1 MYKVLLLGASG
12 SIGTQTVDVLTHKL
26 EKNYELVGFSVGK
39 RINYVDEYLSRIN
52 SIKYVCVQN
61 EDLKGTFEK
70 NYPGINFYYGPQGL
84 LELIEDSNADI
95 VVNALTGFSG
105 LLPSIK
111 SLTLNKILCLA
122 NKESLVVGGEL
133 INDLL
138 KEGKGKLYPID
149 SEHVAIAK
157 CLYNKNID
165 DVDEIL
171 ITASGGPFFNTPSEE
186 FKDITPEKALA
197 HPTWKMGKKITID
210 SSTMMNKAFEIVEAY
225 YLYGVDKDKIK
236 PIVDRKSLVHSLVK
250 YKNGDIYL
258 NVGPS
263 DMRIPIYYALT
274 FGKCD
279 KEKFDDVEINTFSNY
294 KFFEMDYQKFPLI
307 NYGKEIISKKGNFGA
322 IVNAANEEA
331 VYAFL
336 DNKINY
342 LDIKFIID
350 KMIAMYPYIEHPSI
364 DEILKTDKDVRELV
378 NQIIESKSL

>member
-12 SIGTQTVDVLTHKL
+12 SIGTQTVDVLLNKL
-26 EKNYELVGFSVGK
+26 NKNYELVGFSVGK
-39 RINYVDEYLSRIN
+39 RTDFVDEYLSKI
-52 SIKYVCVQN
+52 STVKYVCVQDEN
-61 EDLKGTFEK
+61 LKGTFESK
-70 NYPGINFYYGPQGL
+70 YKEVKFYYGSNGL
-84 LELIEDSNADI
+84 LELIEDSNSDI

-105 LLPSIK
+105 LLPSIN
-111 SLTLNKILCLA
+111 SLSLNKILCLA
-122 NKESLVVGGEL
+122 NKESLVVGGEI
-133 INDLL
+133 INNLL
-138 KEGKGKLYPID
+138 LEGHGKLYPID

-165 DVDEIL
+165 NIEEIL
-171 ITASGGPFFNTPSEE
+171 ITASGGPFFNLSNNE
-186 FKDITPEKALA
+186 FKNITPEKALA
-197 HPTWKMGKKITID
+197 HPTWKMGNKITID
-210 SSTMMNKAFEIVEAY
+210 SSTMMNKAFEIAEAY
-225 YLYGVDKDKIK
+225 YLYGVDKEKIK

-274 FGKCD
+274 FGKCE
-279 KEKFDDVEINTFSNY
+279 KEKFDDVEINTFQNY
-294 KFFEMDYQKFPLI
+294 KFYEMDYAKFPLI

-350 KMIAMYPYIEHPSI
+350 KMVAMYPYIEHPSI
-364 DEILKTDKDVRELV
+364 DEILKTDKDVRGLV

>member
-12 SIGTQTVDVLTHKL
+12 SIGTQTIDVL
-26 EKNYELVGFSVGK
+26 KNQLRDNYQLVGFSVGE
-39 RINYVDEYLSRIN
+39 RINFVDEFLKEFD
-52 SIKYVCVQN
+52 SIKYVCIKN
-61 EDLKGTFEK
+61 SKIKGTFEGK
-70 NYPGINFYYGPQGL
+70 YPQVTFFYGDQGL
-84 LELIEDSNADI
+84 LELIEKSNSDI

-133 INDLL
+133 INNLL

-165 DVDEIL
+165 EVDEIL
-171 ITASGGPFFNTPSEE
+171 ITASGGPFFNTPKDE
-186 FKDITPEKALA
+186 FKNITVEKALA
-197 HPTWKMGKKITID
+197 HPTWKMGSKITID

-225 YLYGVDKDKIK
+225 YLYGVSKERIK

-279 KEKFDDVEINTFSNY
+279 ETKFEDVEINTFDSY
-294 KFFEMDYQKFPLI
+294 KFYEMDYDKFPLV
-307 NYGKEIISKKGNFGA
+307 NYGNEIISKKGNFGA

-336 DNKINY
+336 DKKINY

-350 KMIAMYPYIEHPSI
+350 KIVSIYPYIEHPTL
-364 DEILKTDKDVRELV
+364 DEILKTDKDVRGLV
-378 NQIIESKSL
+378 KQIVESKSL